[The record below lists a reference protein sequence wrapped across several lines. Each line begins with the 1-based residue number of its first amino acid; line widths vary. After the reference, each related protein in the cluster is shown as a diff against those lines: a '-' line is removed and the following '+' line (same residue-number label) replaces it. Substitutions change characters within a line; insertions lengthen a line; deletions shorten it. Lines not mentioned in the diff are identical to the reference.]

1 MRFTRKI
8 TQISALLLIIA
19 LLASPIQAFS
29 LNDLSST
36 ETVISE
42 TAVEEAVLTAVSDWF
57 SANYRPFYNLRNVDL
72 RIIRRFTAR
81 EGTRYTVAVFCE
93 TQLKAA
99 SVEELPFVQGVR
111 AEQSHRQTIS
121 SAQNRIV
128 SDIVSQIDFSD
139 TYEPLSLDIVVTA
152 STPTRGTLSLSLAY
166 QDGMSTFLY
175 PIDSLRLDA
184 DQMRQ
189 EGRQTA
195 ALLMDI
201 AAQQTQT
208 RGYASY
214 DRIAARDYAWA
225 WTGTN
230 VTSCY
235 DDGASCSILQDRRLW
250 NNAAYP
256 YITNLKHNDCA
267 DFVSQ
272 CLFAGGIPTESGK
285 WQRFLDSGNG
295 WTWTVV
301 SSLKN
306 YMTGKGYWDASTF
319 AAANAGNILYW
330 NDNSHIAL
338 ITLNDSVTHRYTA
351 HTSDRHNYQFT
362 NTGRYDFYVIRTTP

>member
-1 MRFTRKI
+1 MRLTRKI

-81 EGTRYTVAVFCE
+81 EGTRYTVAVSCE
-93 TQLKAA
+93 TQLKAT

-152 STPTRGTLSLSLAY
+152 STSTRGTLSLSLAY

-201 AAQQTQT
+201 AAQ
-208 RGYASY
+208 
-214 DRIAARDYAWA
+214 
-225 WTGTN
+225 
-230 VTSCY
+230 
-235 DDGASCSILQDRRLW
+235 
-250 NNAAYP
+250 
-256 YITNLKHNDCA
+256 
-267 DFVSQ
+267 
-272 CLFAGGIPTESGK
+272 
-285 WQRFLDSGNG
+285 
-295 WTWTVV
+295 
-301 SSLKN
+301 
-306 YMTGKGYWDASTF
+306 
-319 AAANAGNILYW
+319 
-330 NDNSHIAL
+330 
-338 ITLNDSVTHRYTA
+338 
-351 HTSDRHNYQFT
+351 
-362 NTGRYDFYVIRTTP
+362 